1 MPHSKT
7 TFPKG
12 FLSLP
17 ILISIIL
24 TLGILYFFYTNTF
37 IDSKVSYLYWMTFHW
52 EQDQMDYGWMVPV
65 LSAIMIYHH
74 RQKMREAV
82 KEIDW
87 RGLGLVT
94 FGVLIYLIGYRAIQ
108 NRIILLALPVIL
120 LGSTWFLSGRT
131 VAKLCAFPLLFLWM
145 DIPLIPLT
153 KITIDLQVIATE
165 AAHVLSDLLGVDTI
179 VQGTNIFSTTG
190 KWDAYSVTGGCS
202 GMRSLIALILIAVA
216 WAYVTSMP
224 SWKKI
229 LFVACSVP
237 MAVIGNIFRL
247 TSIFTLSEYV
257 NSSFASKTWH
267 DWSGLLFFF
276 PISLAG
282 LALTQALLTGNLPWS
297 NRRATRHT
305 VINHNTPT
313 HP

>member
-190 KWDAYSVTGGCS
+190 KWDAYSVTGG
-202 GMRSLIALILIAVA
+202 
-216 WAYVTSMP
+216 
-224 SWKKI
+224 
-229 LFVACSVP
+229 
-237 MAVIGNIFRL
+237 
-247 TSIFTLSEYV
+247 
-257 NSSFASKTWH
+257 
-267 DWSGLLFFF
+267 
-276 PISLAG
+276 
-282 LALTQALLTGNLPWS
+282 
-297 NRRATRHT
+297 
-305 VINHNTPT
+305 
-313 HP
+313 

>member
-1 MPHSKT
+1 M
-7 TFPKG
+7 
-12 FLSLP
+12 
-17 ILISIIL
+17 

-179 VQGTNIFSTTG
+179 VQGTNIF
-190 KWDAYSVTGGCS
+190 
-202 GMRSLIALILIAVA
+202 
-216 WAYVTSMP
+216 
-224 SWKKI
+224 
-229 LFVACSVP
+229 
-237 MAVIGNIFRL
+237 
-247 TSIFTLSEYV
+247 
-257 NSSFASKTWH
+257 
-267 DWSGLLFFF
+267 
-276 PISLAG
+276 
-282 LALTQALLTGNLPWS
+282 
-297 NRRATRHT
+297 
-305 VINHNTPT
+305 
-313 HP
+313 